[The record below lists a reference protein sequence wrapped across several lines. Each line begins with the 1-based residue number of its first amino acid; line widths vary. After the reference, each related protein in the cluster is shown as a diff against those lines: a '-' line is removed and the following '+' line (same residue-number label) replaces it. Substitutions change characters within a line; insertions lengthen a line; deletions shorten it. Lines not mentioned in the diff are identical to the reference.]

1 MIITI
6 ESEGRRS
13 LFQVPDE
20 LTHDKVRAVVLG
32 MLEPGSYL
40 LLEDIATP
48 APERQRDLFDE
59 PQQAQQE
66 VFVDGEFLEAQ
77 R

>member
-6 ESEGRRS
+6 ESEDRRS
-13 LFQVPDE
+13 LFQLAGNLSHDE
-20 LTHDKVRAVVLG
+20 TRAVVLG
-32 MLEPGSYL
+32 MLEPGSYIL
-40 LLEDIATP
+40 IEDIATP

-66 VFVDGEFLEAQ
+66 DFVDGEFREAQ